1 MQTEIPFPLSRTL
14 LPPLHL
20 RFSKHRK
27 IQASNLESVSLSQLF
42 SSTKN
47 VTNSTS
53 TSTSTTIPTSA
64 STFDFLEQFSLAF
77 ASPESISNA
86 SNSVAMQSVPP
97 PSVNRSSTPEIEE
110 ILREEEHEPE
120 LQSEALVD
128 KNS

>member
-53 TSTSTTIPTSA
+53 TSTTIPTSA

-77 ASPESISNA
+77 ASPESISNT
-86 SNSVAMQSVPP
+86 SNSVAMQSLPP

-120 LQSEALVD
+120 LQSEPLVD